1 MMKDYEMFTEMGNDA
16 VAAIVDLSK
25 KAMLS
30 WPTVE
35 SMLEVLS
42 SNETYAEASDTAVR
56 EAVYCELFGSSR

>member
-1 MMKDYEMFTEMGNDA
+1 MGNDA